1 MSSSKTSA
9 LVTITN
15 KQAKDD
21 SRKSARNGGHANTN
35 LSEKAIKLR
44 KLEQALALEQS
55 ARSRSRKP
63 SSSVGGS
70 KQPSKKQKRKSIHL
84 SFN

>member
-1 MSSSKTSA
+1 MSSPSA

-21 SRKSARNGGHANTN
+21 SRKSTRNGGHGDTN
-35 LSEKAIKLR
+35 LSEKAIVLR
-44 KLEQALALEQS
+44 KQALALEQS
-55 ARSRSRKP
+55 ARTRKP

-70 KQPSKKQKRKSIHL
+70 KQPSKKQKRKCIHL

>member
-1 MSSSKTSA
+1 MSSSKANT
-9 LVTITN
+9 LVEVTN
-15 KQAKDD
+15 NNQAEVTT
-21 SRKSARNGGHANTN
+21 RKSKRNGGHGDTN
-35 LSEKAIKLR
+35 LSEKAIELR
-44 KLEQALALEQS
+44 KREQALALEQS
-55 ARSRSRKP
+55 ACERKP